1 MLSEL
6 LTHFFRAFLVGGA
19 VCLVGQLLFDAARL
33 TPAHTMS
40 ILVCS
45 GSVLGVLGLWPA
57 LTDFA
62 GYGAALPIVNF
73 GSMLTEGAL
82 RGGEGR
88 LHRPVHRHVQDGIC
102 RHDGGGGG
110 GLPGGP
116 ALPAQGLNPP
126 SSFFQP
132 GRL

>member
-19 VCLVGQLLFDAARL
+19 VCLIGQLLFDAARL
-33 TPAHTMS
+33 TPAPTMR

-57 LTDFA
+57 LADFA

-82 RGGEGR
+82 QGAAKDGFIG
-88 LHRPVHRHVQDGIC
+88 LFTGMYKTVSAGMTAAVAAGFAVALLFRPK
-102 RHDGGGGG
+102 
-110 GLPGGP
+110 
-116 ALPAQGLNPP
+116 A
-126 SSFFQP
+126 
-132 GRL
+132 